1 MRQAGYKDTRIC
13 TPEAEKVRKIKQTF
27 EEDESEEL
35 NDLYGTFG
43 LKRKTSTP
51 LEHRI
56 QNITEPTIPFRSSS
70 AMLRDLALQDIRLND
85 KEILSSSQQSESWWG
100 GGIAALGRAAKA
112 VIEMSPPSTRDV
124 EDLGIRSPSEVG
136 LGLVKGGEGVRK
148 TRSNC
153 ELNSDTIQRVRLVA
167 QEQRP
172 PAPLSHTPTRAPST
186 WTSKDT
192 PESLVFDPPP
202 PAAFDEDAF
211 GYGPLPGNYEVDD
224 DEQSFGAHS
233 FDAGSLGS
241 SASQSSRSS
250 SEERQEEIEE
260 EDQAVESSLAMFA
273 DNSTTG
279 ADQIGKRVMEGA
291 LEYDEEFDT
300 PPKSF
305 AELPSV
311 EIESEIEPA
320 PAPEPIEKPL
330 KYADRATKLRIA
342 KSTPILNPSPAESS
356 WFGSLRSALVGAS
369 TGYQSIPALA
379 PAATSGALWISPVS
393 SAAPTLVTTSTVMCD
408 SASNAAIDLPPV
420 VSQSRNTAGSS
431 LALRLR
437 PSMAKL
443 RAAVGVPAKVSDDDA
458 TPTLS
463 PRLDWDQQGESYAG
477 WNWSARK
484 PNRTPASPK
493 ATPATPPAKMQP
505 KGSIDYTK
513 SFFYK
518 PTTPPHPAAA
528 RPTTERSTTEPQVRA
543 RRSIKSL
550 RAALLLPV
558 AAPPVPSLPAQYV
571 QSRAKKP
578 LASPQHSTI
587 QLDPPVLAIQ
597 SPGAWEAGLPPRQL
611 VLEGE
616 EWDARD
622 GGLPGDWGKKATRK
636 GGPKKL
642 KKKASKPNAAT

>member
-1 MRQAGYKDTRIC
+1 M
-13 TPEAEKVRKIKQTF
+13 
-27 EEDESEEL
+27 
-35 NDLYGTFG
+35 
-43 LKRKTSTP
+43 
-51 LEHRI
+51 
-56 QNITEPTIPFRSSS
+56 
-70 AMLRDLALQDIRLND
+70 
-85 KEILSSSQQSESWWG
+85 
-100 GGIAALGRAAKA
+100 AALGRAAKA
-112 VIEMSPPSTRDV
+112 VIEMSPPSNRDAEEV
-124 EDLGIRSPSEVG
+124 GTRSPSEVG

-148 TRSNC
+148 TKSNC
-153 ELNSDTIQRVRLVA
+153 EINRANVPRVRSIA

-172 PAPLSHTPTRAPST
+172 PSSATPTRAASA
-186 WTSKDT
+186 WSREDT
-192 PESLVFDPPP
+192 PDSLVFDPPP
-202 PAAFDEDAF
+202 PAAFDDEAF
-211 GYGPLPGNYEVDD
+211 GYGPLPNNYECDD
-224 DEQSFGAHS
+224 DVVSFGARS
-233 FDAGSLGS
+233 FDAGSLIS
-241 SASQSSRSS
+241 STSRSSRSS
-250 SEERQEEIEE
+250 EEREPGLEDE
-260 EDQAVESSLAMFA
+260 EDEEKVESSLDMFEDSSA
-273 DNSTTG
+273 VDST
-279 ADQIGKRVMEGA
+279 QIGKRVMEGA

-305 AELPSV
+305 AELPPV
-311 EIESEIEPA
+311 ITESDIDDMPVTRPA
-320 PAPEPIEKPL
+320 ERPL

-342 KSTPILNPSPAESS
+342 KSTPNLNPSPPESS
-356 WFGSLRSALVGAS
+356 WFGSLRSALVGSPAGYQPIPAQTSTAS
-369 TGYQSIPALA
+369 T
-379 PAATSGALWISPVS
+379 GALWISPVS
-393 SAAPTLVTTSTVMCD
+393 AAAPTLVTTSTVMCD

-420 VSQSRNTAGSS
+420 ALQSRSTAGPS

-443 RAAVGVPAKVSDDDA
+443 RAAVGVSPRIVDEDS

-463 PRLDWDQQGESYAG
+463 PRLDWDEQGESYAG

-484 PNRTPASPK
+484 PKSTSTSAK
-493 ATPATPPAKMQP
+493 VTPATPPAKMQL

-518 PTTPPHPAAA
+518 PTTPPHPSAA
-528 RPTTERSTTEPQVRA
+528 RPTTDRSTSEPQIRA

-571 QSRAKKP
+571 QSRARKALTP
-578 LASPQHSTI
+578 PRHSTI

-616 EWDARD
+616 EWDPRE

-642 KKKASKPNAAT
+642 KKKASKPNAVS